1 MKKDFQNK
9 TLFLRVFAVFC
20 LFMISQSV
28 HAQIS
33 GRVFRD
39 FNSNGFID
47 GSATSAID
55 AGDVGVV
62 NVRVTAFNT
71 SGTIAATVLSGI
83 DGRYSLPTSA
93 GSYRLEFSNLPFGDF
108 TSFSGVNNSTSIQF
122 VNDGTQNVN
131 FGVNYPSQFCQTNPQ
146 LVTTCYVNG
155 DPIGGGTTG
164 SSEFMVGWQYSPGGV
179 RFRNNYLADGTS
191 IGTTW
196 GIAYKKTSKEI
207 FTSAFLKRHAG
218 FGQGGPSAIYKVD
231 AQANITLA

>member
-71 SGTIAATVLSGI
+71 SGTIAATVQI
-83 DGRYSLPTSA
+83 GRA
-93 GSYRLEFSNLPFGDF
+93 H
-108 TSFSGVNNSTSIQF
+108 V
-122 VNDGTQNVN
+122 
-131 FGVNYPSQFCQTNPQ
+131 
-146 LVTTCYVNG
+146 
-155 DPIGGGTTG
+155 
-164 SSEFMVGWQYSPGGV
+164 
-179 RFRNNYLADGTS
+179 
-191 IGTTW
+191 
-196 GIAYKKTSKEI
+196 
-207 FTSAFLKRHAG
+207 
-218 FGQGGPSAIYKVD
+218 
-231 AQANITLA
+231 